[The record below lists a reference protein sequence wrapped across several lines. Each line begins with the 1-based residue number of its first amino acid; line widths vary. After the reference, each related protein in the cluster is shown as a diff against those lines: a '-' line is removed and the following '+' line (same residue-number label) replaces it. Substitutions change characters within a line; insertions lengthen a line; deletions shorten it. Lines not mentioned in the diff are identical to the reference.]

1 MHAIGCPCSTLLA
14 LIGSKL
20 SVCKSLQIC
29 EMKYIIRPTQLTQ
42 LCYEKSM
49 RWLYCTE
56 QNKDRETRCKYSA
69 MTHYSLLIANIL
81 QWFAFYLHLAP
92 FPLRIQRCEMFG
104 EYTQA
109 ALAIESCKDHWQR
122 SIAHITTREI
132 FIANRHTLR
141 LEHVILALLMRLKKK
156 KKKGIF
162 FTVIL

>member
-56 QNKDRETRCKYSA
+56 QNKDRETLQIFSND
-69 MTHYSLLIANIL
+69 SLFVANCQHTTMVCLLPALSSISIKNTTMWNVRRIHTSSTCHRKL
-81 QWFAFYLHLAP
+81 QR
-92 FPLRIQRCEMFG
+92 PL
-104 EYTQA
+104 
-109 ALAIESCKDHWQR
+109 
-122 SIAHITTREI
+122 TTNHSTYYYQGDIHR
-132 FIANRHTLR
+132 
-141 LEHVILALLMRLKKK
+141 K
-156 KKKGIF
+156 
-162 FTVIL
+162 